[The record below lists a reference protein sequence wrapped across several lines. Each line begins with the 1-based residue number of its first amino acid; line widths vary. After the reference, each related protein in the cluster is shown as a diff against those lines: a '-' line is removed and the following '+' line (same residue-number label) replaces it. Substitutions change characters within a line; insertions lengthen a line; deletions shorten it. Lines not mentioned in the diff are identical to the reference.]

1 MLAALDVFF
10 TLLKTFFSCLLSFLL
25 SFLLSSFKAREKL
38 PKRSWRGEFI
48 FRLAKSLLSRS
59 IGKDFEWIR
68 DRQNLL
74 TLYSPD
80 LFKVSIQKTQIAG
93 VACIA
98 LQPKKIPEVQ
108 KVIVYFHGGGY
119 AVGSAQAYQLMA
131 AKLALMCQAKVVL
144 VDYRLVPEFTLPAAQ
159 EDCHSVTQAIIKQ
172 YAQHKIILMGD
183 SAGGALCLSTLK
195 RLKGA
200 LTGEPDSLG
209 KISASV
215 LISPWVAPLSYKNL
229 SLENEATDMLDRHIT
244 QYWVDTF
251 YQSETQRQ
259 DIDFIDI
266 KTLGLAKEHWP
277 KLYLQAA
284 GAEVFL
290 KQIQGL
296 STQLDELGVKHDF
309 DIFTDQFHVFQTFS
323 PLVPEAKDALKGIA
337 DFVRSV

>member
-10 TLLKTFFSCLLSFLL
+10 TLLKTFLSCLL
-25 SFLLSSFKAREKL
+25 KREKL

-59 IGKDFEWIR
+59 IGKDFVWIR
-68 DRQNLL
+68 SRQKLL

-80 LFKVSIQKTQIAG
+80 LYKVTIKKTQISG
-93 VACIA
+93 VACIE
-98 LQPKKIPEVQ
+98 LESKKIPEAQ

-119 AVGSAQAYQLMA
+119 GVGSAQGYKLMA